1 MKVSDL
7 AQYWA
12 NTGTAAVTQENYAIR
27 LPVDTAAKIEALAEL
42 YPGHSVDQLITDL
55 LGAALEELETGLPYV
70 RGDKVSGIDEMGDPM
85 YEDVGPTPRY
95 LRLAKQH
102 LQRIKKQ
109 LD

>member
-1 MKVSDL
+1 MKVSEL
-7 AQYWA
+7 ARYWA
-12 NTGTAAVTQENYAIR
+12 KTATATVTQESYTIR

-42 YPGHSVDQLITDL
+42 YPGHPVDQLITDL

-70 RGDKVSGIDEMGDPM
+70 RGDKVSGFDEMGDPL

-95 LRLAKQH
+95 LLLAKQH
-102 LQRIKKQ
+102 LRRIKKQ